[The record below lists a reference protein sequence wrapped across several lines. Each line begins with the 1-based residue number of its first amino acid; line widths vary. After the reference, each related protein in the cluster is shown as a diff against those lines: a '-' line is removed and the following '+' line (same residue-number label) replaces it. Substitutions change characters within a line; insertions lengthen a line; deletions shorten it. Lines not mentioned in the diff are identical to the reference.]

1 MSDRRHQPSYAQ
13 RPSRRTVLGAMTVG
27 AAALG
32 LAAVAPGRAMA
43 DEAPADDGLPVLRT
57 WRSPNG
63 FVHPG
68 IGVSA
73 GNLRLARAQVL
84 AGREPWASYYAAMRQ
99 TSYASTTLKSK
110 NLGSV
115 LDLPGTDTF
124 ASQGT
129 ESKLIE
135 DSWGVL
141 TQAILFFVTGDPV
154 HRANGMRIIR
164 IWSHMAPD
172 KYAYYADAQI
182 HSGVPL
188 YRLLAG
194 AEIFR
199 ATDLDAASTPYAD
212 YDIVWHDSDTA
223 NLTANL
229 VVPMTETFL
238 HKNTYY
244 YNQHLYPLVGALAGY
259 IFTDNLDRYR
269 EGVEWY
275 TVNSTTTRPE
285 QNGAIASL
293 YPRID
298 RKDPLNTFG
307 RSFVQ
312 LQEMGRDQ
320 AHAEDDVYA
329 ATGLA
334 RILTVQGTRVDPVK
348 GTVSTARD
356 AVSPYR
362 FLDNRLLTGNDP
374 FYRYMLGHAIPWIDT
389 TGGPGKV
396 SEAYRGRLFNPLDE
410 LYHVYTYEQ
419 PADLRKEAPGLL
431 ETHRDAEGP
440 TYYYGSSLANFWGGI
455 QPNPEYWLSLPRAV
469 AGQTPPEPSGPNV
482 PFATKSILLDGR
494 SKVRAEDGHEF
505 VRVRPSKK
513 GSVVAIRQ
521 LMYGDTSKYYPVGVR
536 FRTTASATLE
546 ISRDRGSAP
555 YYTLTVP
562 DTHGQWRYL
571 TYNLQA
577 SVVPT
582 TVVGNYIAYY
592 RIKGRP
598 HGTVDLDHVNL
609 LAVSQLSPPL
619 FPQGLTTTM
628 IGLRGAPLTR
638 SLAATDP
645 NSSDTVTYEA
655 EGLPAGARLDAAT
668 GTLTWTPGASQT
680 GPHTFHVVA
689 SDGTVDTVLDVT
701 LPVAADR
708 ASAYRLAL
716 AAYDTAATYTT
727 ASLALFQPVADSV
740 RASMDTADD
749 ETFLANLATLQAA
762 VTKLQLLSPRLT
774 DDGSLA
780 YPALVSS
787 PTLTA
792 AAIANMTDGDF
803 NTTSGDLRAPFVLD
817 FGVDHRFSA
826 TAFDLQARYNFAN
839 RSQGANVYGSN
850 DKVTWTKLTVSETT
864 DTTDDD
870 FALETIDVFD
880 QLRGEQ
886 YRFLKVQ
893 VDSPG
898 VPTDPAYPG
907 ISSFSELRIHGDRH
921 EAVNKISSAVL
932 SSDNALPGRA
942 VGGDTVTLTLTAKEA
957 VTDVAV
963 TIEGQPAEVTR
974 GGDTT
979 FRARAV
985 LPDDIDSGR
994 PLRFSADYTTA
1005 AGAKGSTL
1013 YATTDDSYLYL
1024 SNEQNIVNG
1033 VMAKADL
1040 VSLTGTSESTKAAA
1054 TALLFDAKL
1063 TTYTDTRAV
1072 NGQYY
1077 IVWDFREGGSLALD
1091 RADLIVRQD
1100 SYGTSRSSGVQF
1112 LGSDDLATWTA
1123 ITTKAQ
1129 ATLQWQNLAR
1139 TDTAN
1144 TPVPYRYIRLSNTNI
1159 INVAELRF
1167 FGTYTAPDSN

>member
-1 MSDRRHQPSYAQ
+1 MAAG
-13 RPSRRTVLGAMTVG
+13 T
-27 AAALG
+27 AALG
-32 LAAVAPGRAMA
+32 LPAAAAGRAFA
-43 DEAPADDGLPVLRT
+43 DDSSPADGLPALRT
-57 WRSPNG
+57 WRGSNG

-73 GNLRLARAQVL
+73 ANLRQARAQVL
-84 AGREPWASYYAAMRQ
+84 AGREPWVSYYAAMRQ
-99 TSYASTTLKSK
+99 TSYASTALQSK

-115 LDLPGTDTF
+115 PDLPGTDTF

-141 TQAILFFVTGDPV
+141 TQAILYFMTGDPV
-154 HRANGMRIIR
+154 YRANGMKIIR

-194 AEIFR
+194 AELFR
-199 ATDLDAASTPYAD
+199 ATDFDTGYTD
-212 YDIVWHDSDTA
+212 YDIAWHDSDTA
-223 NLTANL
+223 DLTANL
-229 VVPMTETFL
+229 IVPMTETFL

-259 IFTDNLDRYR
+259 IFTDNLARYR

-298 RKDPLNTFG
+298 KHDPLNTYG

-312 LQEMGRDQ
+312 HQEMGRDQ
-320 AHAEDDVYA
+320 AHAEDGVYA

-348 GTVSTARD
+348 GTVSTARN

-362 FLDNRLLTGNDP
+362 FLDNRLLTGSDP
-374 FYRYMLGHAIPWIDT
+374 FYRYMLGHTIPWIDT

-396 SEAYRGRLFNPLDE
+396 SDAYRGRLFNPLDE
-410 LYHVYTYEQ
+410 LYHVYTYDQ
-419 PADLRKEAPGLL
+419 PVNLRKEAPGLA
-431 ETHRDAEGP
+431 ETHRSAEGP
-440 TYYYGSSLANFWGGI
+440 TYYYGSSLTNFWGGI

-469 AGQTPPEPSGPNV
+469 AGQSPPEPTGPNV
-482 PFATKSILLDGR
+482 PFATKSVLLDGR
-494 SKVRAEDGHEF
+494 SKVRAEDGHAF
-505 VRVRPSKK
+505 VRVRPSKQ

-536 FRTTASATLE
+536 VRTTASATLE
-546 ISRDRGSAP
+546 IGRDLAGTP
-555 YYTLTVP
+555 YCTLTVP
-562 DTHGQWRYL
+562 DTHGEWRYL

-577 SVVPT
+577 SVVPAS
-582 TVVGNYIAYY
+582 VVGNYIAYY
-592 RIKGRP
+592 RIKGP
-598 HGTVDLDHVNL
+598 SHGTVDLDHVNL

-619 FPQGLTTTM
+619 FPQGSATTI
-628 IGLRGAPLTR
+628 IGLKGAALSR
-638 SLAATDP
+638 SLAASDP
-645 NSSDTVTYEA
+645 NTSDTVTYEA
-655 EGLPAGARLDAAT
+655 EGLPSGATLNSAT
-668 GTLTWTPGASQT
+668 GTLTWTPSAAQT
-680 GPHTFHVVA
+680 GTHAFHVVA
-689 SDGTVDTVLDVT
+689 TDGTVDTVLDVT

-716 AAYDTAATYTT
+716 DAYDTTATYTT
-727 ASLALFQPVADSV
+727 ASLAVFQPLADSV
-740 RASMDTADD
+740 KASIESADD
-749 ETFLANLATLQAA
+749 ETFLANLLTLQTA
-762 VTKLQLLSPRLT
+762 VTKLQLLSPRLA
-774 DDGSLA
+774 DDSTLA
-780 YPALVSS
+780 YPALVTS

-817 FGVDHRFSA
+817 FGVGYRFTA
-826 TAFDLQARYNFAN
+826 TAFGLRARYNFAN

-850 DKVTWTKLTVSETT
+850 DKVTWTKLTVTETT

-870 FALETIDVFD
+870 FAMETIAVAEA
-880 QLRGEQ
+880 LRDEQ
-886 YRFLKVQ
+886 YRYLKVQ
-893 VDSPG
+893 VDDPG

-907 ISSFSELRIHGDRH
+907 ISSFSELRVHGDRH
-921 EAVNKISSAVL
+921 EAVDTISTVLL
-932 SSDNALPGRA
+932 SSSNALAGRA
-942 VGGDTVTLTLTAKEA
+942 VDGDTVTLTLTAKEA
-957 VTDVAV
+957 VTGVTV
-963 TIEGQPAEVTR
+963 TIEGQQAEVSQD
-974 GGDTT
+974 GDTT
-979 FRARAV
+979 FRAHVV
-985 LPDDIDSGR
+985 LPDDIASGR
-994 PLRFSADYTTA
+994 NLRFSADYTTT
-1005 AGAKGSTL
+1005 AGARGATV

-1024 SNEQNIVNG
+1024 SNEQNIVND
-1033 VMAKADL
+1033 VMTKADL
-1040 VSLTGTSESTKAAA
+1040 VSLTGTSESSKAAA

-1100 SYGTSRSSGVQF
+1100 SYGTSRAAGLQL
-1112 LGSDDLATWTA
+1112 LGSHDLTTWTA
-1123 ITTKAQ
+1123 VTGKAQ
-1129 ATLQWQNLAR
+1129 TILPWQNLAR
-1139 TDTAN
+1139 TDTSTA
-1144 TPVPYRYIRLSNTNI
+1144 PVPYRYIRLSNTNI
-1159 INVAELRF
+1159 IGVAELRF
-1167 FGTYTAPDSN
+1167 FGTYRAPGTS